1 MKSRLITISDVVLG
15 YGSPQIVNFSES
27 LCEIM
32 GSKGIIFQPLVPQRK
47 IVNIDHPSLSLE
59 TLHTASHPYSASGR
73 IEYQQ
78 KCAKLI
84 NKNRPDVLIITNYTL
99 LNLIDRLDYRPQRI
113 IHLALEDLD
122 LLLKGAAG
130 VARLSSLSRQVN
142 KLIDLWIFPEVNRA
156 RRDASL
162 LNIDP
167 DSISIFYNVSKIGSD
182 YPEQLERQPRIIY
195 AGTLDVETS
204 VGHII
209 FDSEVARFP
218 VDVYGDLQGN
228 ISSKVTM
235 QSKVD
240 YLRRLGSRS
249 CDLKWFGQVPIKKLD
264 ALLPSYSFS
273 LIYWQPIRHAL
284 LNAAPN
290 KLFQAI
296 AAGVPVVGA
305 PHPQVKMLVERYG
318 CGLLLDGWGR
328 EQLISGLH
336 KAQRLMG
343 STEHE
348 ELKENC
354 RKATAKEL
362 SWEVQ
367 ITKWA
372 KRFNAK
378 DWK

>member
-1 MKSRLITISDVVLG
+1 MKLRLITISDVVLG
-15 YGSPQIVNFSES
+15 YGSPQIINFSES
-27 LCEIM
+27 LCAII
-32 GSKGIIFQPLVPQRK
+32 GAKGIICQPLVPQRK
-47 IVNIDHPSLSLE
+47 VVNIDHPALNLE

-84 NKNRPDVLIITNYTL
+84 NKYRPDVLIITNYTL
-99 LNLIDRLDYRPQRI
+99 LDLIDRLEYRPKRT

-122 LLLKGAAG
+122 LLQNG
-130 VARLSSLSRQVN
+130 VGGLARLSSLSRQVN
-142 KLIDLWIFPEVNRA
+142 KLIDIWIFPEVNRA
-156 RRDASL
+156 RQDAFL

-167 DSISIFYNVSKIGSD
+167 DSISVVYNVSKIGTGYS
-182 YPEQLERQPRIIY
+182 EQLERQPRIIY
-195 AGTLDVETS
+195 AGTLDVDTS

-209 FDSEVARFP
+209 FDPEVARFP

-228 ISSKVTM
+228 ISSKATM
-235 QSKVD
+235 QSKID
-240 YLRRLGSRS
+240 YLRRLGSRR

-305 PHPQVKMLVERYG
+305 PHPQVKMLIERYG
-318 CGLLLDGWGR
+318 CGLLLDGWER
-328 EQLISGLH
+328 EQLVSGLH

-343 STEHE
+343 STEYQ
-348 ELKENC
+348 ELIENC
-354 RKATAKEL
+354 RKAAAREL

-372 KRFNAK
+372 ERFTVK